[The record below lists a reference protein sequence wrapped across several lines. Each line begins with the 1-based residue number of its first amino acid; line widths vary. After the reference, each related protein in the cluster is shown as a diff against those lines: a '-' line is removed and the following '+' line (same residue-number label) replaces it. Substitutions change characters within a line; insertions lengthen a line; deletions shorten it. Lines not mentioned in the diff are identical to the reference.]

1 MAKAKKTIEKKK
13 ERVKALTRLGKT
25 ITKMVSQNNDLMTS
39 IALEESV
46 KKAEPIDSIE
56 KLETIIG
63 MEPPKET
70 LWCRTID
77 VTNGNI
83 MNDGCNTV
91 VVLSND
97 RTTVD
102 GVAMTMHKA
111 NGIMKTDLPVLIP
124 YKLLGKYDQ
133 FVHDTHE
140 LVERTYKMPK
150 SEKIDVDIYS
160 VLAYMFMTTVDV
172 SDNEYAEIMAS
183 TMSITKIRTSLSA
196 DGCGNYLFIDLDEC
210 VLELGTYNEMKKC
223 SNSYQY
229 TKRNVADIYNNMS
242 SEDFQHT
249 DVEKYMKIVS
259 AKVHLPIYRIEK
271 DKRIR
276 IGYMEVTASG
286 NVVAIFDDG
295 NPHVFIDN
303 FMNCHDANKSFR
315 ITDFALNVT
324 SYASTREKHLYIPLG
339 CIILN
344 ENEYGDT
351 ATVQKIIRDVSRYWT
366 SLV

>member
-91 VVLSND
+91 VILSND
-97 RTTVD
+97 RATVD

-172 SDNEYAEIMAS
+172 SDNEYAEIKAS
-183 TMSITKIRTSLSA
+183 SMPITKIRASLSA
-196 DGCGNYLFIDLDEC
+196 GGCGNYLFIDLDEC

-223 SNSYQY
+223 SKLYQY
-229 TKRNVADIYNNMS
+229 TKRNIADIYNNMS

-249 DVEKYMKIVS
+249 DTEKYMKIVS

-286 NVVAIFDDG
+286 NVVAIFNDG

-303 FMNCHDANKSFR
+303 FMSCNYANKSFR

-324 SYASTREKHLYIPLG
+324 SYASTREKHLYTPLG

>member
-1 MAKAKKTIEKKK
+1 MAKKTIEKKK
-13 ERVKALTRLGKT
+13 DRVKALTRLGKT
-25 ITKMVSQNNDLMTS
+25 ITKMVSQNNNLMTF

-97 RTTVD
+97 RATVD
-102 GVAMTMHKA
+102 SVAMTMHKA
-111 NGIMKTDLPVLIP
+111 NSIMNTDRPVLIP
-124 YKLLGKYDQ
+124 YKLLEKYDQ

-140 LVERTYKMPK
+140 LVERTHKMPK
-150 SEKIDVDIYS
+150 SEKIEVDIYS
-160 VLAYMFMTTVDV
+160 VLAYMFMATVDV
-172 SDNEYAEIMAS
+172 SDDEYDEMKAS
-183 TMSITKIRTSLSA
+183 VMPITKIRASLSVG
-196 DGCGNYLFIDLDEC
+196 GCGNYLFIDLDEC
-210 VLELGTYNEMKKC
+210 VLELGIYNEMKEC

-229 TKRNVADIYNNMS
+229 TKRNIADIYNNMNP
-242 SEDFQHT
+242 EDFQHT
-249 DVEKYMKIVS
+249 DAEKYMKIVS

-286 NVVAIFDDG
+286 DVVAIFDAG

-303 FMNCHDANKSFR
+303 FMSCNYANKSFS
-315 ITDFALNVT
+315 ITGFALNVT
-324 SYASTREKHLYIPLG
+324 SYASTREKHLYMPLG

-351 ATVQKIIRDVSRYWT
+351 STVEKIIRDVSRYWT